1 MVYLGSTF
9 SLQMI
14 PRENCKVCIEWITPH
29 EANQILGT
37 DDDYISCVGHQS
49 TADVLS
55 EMLNRHVVM
64 NRTRQG
70 ITYGDIL
77 IVGQLISGRL
87 PEGCTVLPKDA
98 VFTFVKVTLQED
110 L

>member
-14 PRENCKVCIEWITPH
+14 PRENCKVNVEWITPQ
-29 EANQILGT
+29 EANQILG
-37 DDDYISCVGHQS
+37 DDDNYISCVGHQS

-55 EMLNRHVVM
+55 DMLDRQIVM

-70 ITYGDIL
+70 IGYDDIL
-77 IVGQLISGRL
+77 VVGQLVSGRL
-87 PEGCTVLPKDA
+87 PEGCTQLPDDA
-98 VFTFVKVTLQED
+98 VFTFVKVTLQK
-110 L
+110 